1 MAAARDL
8 KKDDYAVVAVIGDGS
23 MTGGMVYEAMNNAG
37 AMNSGFIVVLN
48 DNEMSISQ
56 NEGSMAQHLGK
67 LRSSESYKNF
77 KESLKKQ
84 LKKIPVVGEP
94 LIGGLGALRDAI
106 KYTMVSGVLFEELG
120 FVYLGPIDGHNIEEL
135 VEVFRYAEN
144 VGQTG
149 AGSLRHEKR

>member
-1 MAAARDL
+1 HASNSISAALGMAAARDL

-94 LIGGLGALRDAI
+94 LIGGLGALRDA
-106 KYTMVSGVLFEELG
+106 
-120 FVYLGPIDGHNIEEL
+120 
-135 VEVFRYAEN
+135 
-144 VGQTG
+144 
-149 AGSLRHEKR
+149 